1 MESKQALL
9 ARKISLESSWNQAYL
24 EEGKVTNAMQETSQE
39 IKTIVKELISR
50 DMVDAKNSVNV
61 RDYEVHAFAG

>member
-39 IKTIVKELISR
+39 IKTIVKELIAR
-50 DMVDAKNSVNV
+50 DMQTATSNNKDF
-61 RDYEVHAFAG
+61 ETHLFAG

>member
-9 ARKISLESSWNQAYL
+9 AKKISLESSWNQAYL

-39 IKTIVKELISR
+39 IKTIVKELIAR
-50 DMVDAKNSVNV
+50 DMQAVTSNSK
-61 RDYEVHAFAG
+61 DFETHLFAG

>member
-9 ARKISLESSWNQAYL
+9 AKKISLESSWNQAYL

-39 IKTIVKELISR
+39 IKTIVKELIAR
-50 DMVDAKNSVNV
+50 DMQTATSNNKDF
-61 RDYEVHAFAG
+61 ETHLFAG

>member
-39 IKTIVKELISR
+39 IKTIVKELTAT
-50 DMVDAKNSVNV
+50 DMLAVTSNNKDF
-61 RDYEVHAFAG
+61 ETHLFAG

>member
-1 MESKQALL
+1 MMESKQALL

-39 IKTIVKELISR
+39 IKTIVKELIAR
-50 DMVDAKNSVNV
+50 DMQAVTSNNKDF
-61 RDYEVHAFAG
+61 ETHLFAG

>member
-9 ARKISLESSWNQAYL
+9 ARKISLESSWNQSYL

-39 IKTIVKELISR
+39 IKTIVKELIAR
-50 DMVDAKNSVNV
+50 DMQADTSNPK
-61 RDYEVHAFAG
+61 DHEVHLFAG

>member
-9 ARKISLESSWNQAYL
+9 AKKISLESSWNQAYL

-39 IKTIVKELISR
+39 IKTIVKELIAR
-50 DMVDAKNSVNV
+50 DMHAVTSNPKDN
-61 RDYEVHAFAG
+61 EVHLYAG

>member
-39 IKTIVKELISR
+39 IKTIVKELIAR
-50 DMVDAKNSVNV
+50 DMQAVTSNSK
-61 RDYEVHAFAG
+61 DFETHLFAG

>member
-9 ARKISLESSWNQAYL
+9 AKKISLESSWNQAYL

-39 IKTIVKELISR
+39 IKTIVKELIAR
-50 DMVDAKNSVNV
+50 DMQADTSNSK
-61 RDYEVHAFAG
+61 DFETHLFAG

>member
-9 ARKISLESSWNQAYL
+9 ARKISLESSWNQSYL

-39 IKTIVKELISR
+39 IKTIVKELIAR
-50 DMVDAKNSVNV
+50 DMQTATSNNKDF
-61 RDYEVHAFAG
+61 ETHLFAG

>member
-9 ARKISLESSWNQAYL
+9 ARKISLESSWNQSYL

-50 DMVDAKNSVNV
+50 DMQTATSNNKDF
-61 RDYEVHAFAG
+61 ETHLFAG

>member
-39 IKTIVKELISR
+39 IKIIVKELIAR
-50 DMVDAKNSVNV
+50 DMQAVTSNNKDH
-61 RDYEVHAFAG
+61 EVHLFAG

>member
-24 EEGKVTNAMQETSQE
+24 EEGKVTNAMQETSYK
-39 IKTIVKELISR
+39 IKVIVKELIDR
-50 DMVDAKNSVNV
+50 DMQAVTSNNKDL
-61 RDYEVHAFAG
+61 EVHLYAG